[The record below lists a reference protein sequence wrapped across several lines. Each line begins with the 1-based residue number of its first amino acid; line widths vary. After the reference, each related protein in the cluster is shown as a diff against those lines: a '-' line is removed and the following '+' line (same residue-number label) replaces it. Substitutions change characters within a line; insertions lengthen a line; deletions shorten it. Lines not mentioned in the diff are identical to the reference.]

1 MAKIF
6 VLSAPSGAG
15 KSTLIRMALRD
26 FPSFFFSVSATTR
39 PPRTGEQEGRE
50 YFFKSEE
57 DFRRM
62 AENGELAEFQKVH
75 GHYYGTPKAPILE
88 SLERGRSVLIDMD
101 VFGKKK
107 FDAVFPE
114 AVGIFIDVPSLEDL
128 KSRMLSR
135 GADSPASIEERLKNA
150 QDEIAFARREGKYEH
165 TIMNRD
171 LKQAYAELRAAI
183 ERELKQEGPR

>member
-39 PPRTGEQEGRE
+39 PPRKGEKEGRE
-50 YFFKSEE
+50 YYFKSEAA
-57 DFRRM
+57 FMRM
-62 AENGELAEFQKVH
+62 AEKGELAECQQVH
-75 GHYYGTPKAPILE
+75 GHFYGTPKAPILE
-88 SLERGRSVLIDMD
+88 NLEKGRSVLIDMD

-114 AVGIFIDVPSLEDL
+114 AVGIFIDAPSLDDL
-128 KSRMLSR
+128 RNRMARR
-135 GADSPASIEERLKNA
+135 GADAPAVIEERLKNA
-150 QDEIAFARREGKYEH
+150 REEIAFARREGKYEY
-165 TIMNRD
+165 TIMNKD
-171 LKQAYAELRAAI
+171 LEKAYAELKAVI
-183 ERELKQEGPR
+183 ENELKKGR